1 MQPEK
6 HSNTNIL
13 NNVVT
18 TSGLTKYYGVIKA
31 VENLTLSIPEKSVF
45 GILGPNGSGKTT
57 TLGMLLDVINPTS
70 GSYSWFGKKP
80 DKENRQK
87 IGSILET
94 PAFYPYLSALDNLKI
109 VAEIKA
115 IGYGNINE
123 VLQITGLYDRRN
135 TAFSTFSLG
144 MKQRLALASALLCD
158 PLVMILDE
166 PTNGLDPRGI
176 AEIRELIR
184 DIAARGKTIILA
196 SHLLDEVQ
204 KVCTH
209 FAVLN
214 KGQLLH
220 SGPVNETRLDEQRL
234 EMAAENMTH
243 LKEVLESFPGAIKM
257 ETTGD
262 TITIT
267 LPGEVR
273 IGNVSRFVFERG
285 ISVTHLVSLKK
296 SLETQFL
303 EILNE
308 PA

>member
-1 MQPEK
+1 
-6 HSNTNIL
+6 L

-18 TSGLTKYYGVIKA
+18 TTGLTKHYGPIKA
-31 VENLTLSIPEKSVF
+31 VENLTFGIPEKSVF

-70 GSYSWFGKKP
+70 GTYSWFGNAP
-80 DKENRQK
+80 SREHRQK

-94 PAFYPYLSALDNLKI
+94 PSFYPYLSAIDNLKI
-109 VAEIKA
+109 IAEIKA
-115 IGYGNINE
+115 IGFGNIDE
-123 VLQITGLYDRRN
+123 VLKITGLYDRRYS
-135 TAFSTFSLG
+135 AFNTFSLG

-184 DIAARGKTIILA
+184 SIASQGKTIILA

-204 KVCTH
+204 KVCSH

-214 KGQLLH
+214 KGQLMY
-220 SGPVNETRLDEQRL
+220 SGLVNEANHEEQRL
-234 EMAAENMTH
+234 EISADNTGELLAL
-243 LKEVLESFPGAIKM
+243 LKTYPNQRKLESNNNI
-257 ETTGD
+257 
-262 TITIT
+262 IILT
-267 LPGEVR
+267 LSGHVPVSD
-273 IGNVSRFVFERG
+273 VSRFVYEHGVF
-285 ISVTHLVSLKK
+285 ITHLVSLRK

-308 PA
+308 QA